1 MHREIGKRLRI
12 ALSESMD
19 FTEMCWSR
27 FPSQPT
33 LQDGFWID
41 LMDKLICS
49 VSKLVKLAPITQ
61 SSVGNIIAKLK
72 IMEIKSY

>member
-1 MHREIGKRLRI
+1 MHREIGERVPI

-41 LMDKLICS
+41 LMDKLVCF
-49 VSKLVKLAPITQ
+49 VSKLVKSYPITQ
-61 SSVGNIIAKLK
+61 SCVGNLIAKLK

>member
-1 MHREIGKRLRI
+1 MHREIGEWLRI

-41 LMDKLICS
+41 LMDTLVCF
-49 VSKLVKLAPITQ
+49 VSKLVKSYLITQ
-61 SSVGNIIAKLK
+61 SSVGNLIAKLK
-72 IMEIKSY
+72 IMEINSY